1 MSKLI
6 VKDLEGPTS
15 TSNKIYIASG
25 SQLDIAGS
33 PGGSGAINLAVDA
46 GDITTGSLGAA
57 RLPATGVSAASL
69 TTGDLP
75 TARLDQNIRVSA
87 WVRWSQT
94 GTQSITDS
102 HNISSLSDGGVGNT
116 VFTLT
121 TAMPN
126 ADFVTTQNN
135 VYSIGGWSQSQTTS
149 TWGWVSYVDGAY
161 TDYSSLSAAVIGG

>member
-1 MSKLI
+1 MSKVI
-6 VKDLEGPTS
+6 VGEIEGPST
-15 TSNKIYIASG
+15 TSNKITIASG

-33 PGGSGAINLAVDA
+33 PGGAAAINLAVDA
-46 GDITTGSLGAA
+46 SNVTTGTLTGSVVVDADIITTG
-57 RLPATGVSAASL
+57 T
-69 TTGDLP
+69 LP
-75 TARLDQNIRVSA
+75 TAQLDQNIRVSA

-126 ADFVTTQNN
+126 ANFITTQNN